1 MRRRAFITLLGSAAA
16 AWPLAARAQQ
26 PAKIPRV
33 GLLSTFSPSE
43 TMSWHQALRQGLRD
57 LGWVAGENI
66 SIEYRYAEGGLDRL
80 PALAADLVRLEV
92 DLIFTDT
99 TSPALAAKNATH
111 IIPIVVASANDSV
124 DSGVAQSLAR
134 PGGNITGLD
143 QIAPE
148 LGGKRLELLKE
159 IVPKL
164 SSVVVLWNPRNKSST
179 RNWNELQDPAR
190 QLNLPLHSL
199 EVRNADELDKAFEV
213 AANARADALVILPEP
228 VFVANLKR
236 IADFAVKNNLPS
248 LFHLKE
254 FADAGG
260 LMTYGPDRSDLF
272 RRSAAYIDKILKG
285 AKPADLPIQLPT
297 KFELVI
303 NLKTAKALGLD
314 VPPTLLATA
323 DEVIE

>member
-1 MRRRAFITLLGSAAA
+1 MKRRDFITLLGGAAA
-16 AWPLAARAQQ
+16 ALPLAARAQQ
-26 PAKIPRV
+26 QTKIPRV

-43 TMSWHQALRQGLRD
+43 TRPWHQALRQGLRD
-57 LGWVAGENI
+57 LGWVEGENI
-66 SIEYRYAEGGLDRL
+66 SIEYRYAEGRLDRL
-80 PALAADLVRLEV
+80 PALATDLVRLQV

-99 TSPALAAKNATH
+99 TSPALAVKNVTRT
-111 IIPIVVASANDSV
+111 IPIVVASASDFIET
-124 DSGVAQSLAR
+124 GLAQSLAR

-159 IVPKL
+159 IVPNL
-164 SSVVVLWNPRNKSST
+164 ASLAMLWNLQNKTST
-179 RNWNELQDPAR
+179 RNWNELKDPAR
-190 QLNLPLHSL
+190 QLGLALHSL
-199 EVRNADELDKAFEV
+199 EVRNADELDKALEG
-213 AANARADALVILPEP
+213 ATSARADALAILPEP

-236 IADFAVKNNLPS
+236 IADFAAKNHLPS
-248 LFHLKE
+248 IFHLKE
-254 FADAGG
+254 FADVGG
-260 LMTYGPDRSDLF
+260 LLTYGPHRSDLF

-303 NLKTAKALGLD
+303 NLKTARALGLD
-314 VPPTLLATA
+314 VPPSLLARA